1 MAGKKQRRNAS
12 PSGPPRKGKSAPNSS
27 SPWGYAVFAI
37 VGGLA
42 GLLVTL
48 ALLTWQVLAPA
59 NSEHE
64 QALVDQAALQWQ
76 SSINGRLADLQAQAD
91 AAATSADVVAA
102 LTSFDARRISAA
114 SRSLAQSIP
123 YALRVDIIE
132 KGKAAVDL
140 SSDVPVSFAALAA
153 IKRAEGEPYVGPEV
167 ALNQRQVFYVARPIT
182 HQGTVAGTLYLAM
195 SMDYLLSGIADMD
208 AAVNK
213 LQINQQFSGEA
224 ANVILEHGNS
234 AEDAA
239 SSTRTL
245 SNQSW
250 SLTVT
255 GGRIEPVASLMAL
268 LTPAAVGV
276 ALLLGGIFLSFSRLF
291 RKMDDDADSLGELV
305 ERRLAGRSARM
316 HRFNLPTFS
325 VLASH
330 VLGQSPGNSN
340 EPAEPEVS
348 DAATDA
354 EALADDL
361 DAEDVLDLDDEPK
374 PSKAAARA
382 LKSSKTTRSNA
393 DDFLDVS
400 DDDDNFGIEVTESEG
415 PVGIDLD
422 EDIFRAYDIRGIV
435 TDNLT
440 EEVVYWVGRAFA
452 AESLSKNATRV
463 AVGRDG
469 RHSSPLLRDA
479 LARGLMEGGAD
490 VVDVGEVPT
499 PLLYYANFA
508 LDTGTGIMITGSH
521 NPPEYNGLK
530 MVIAGETLAEGRI
543 QDLKRRLLE
552 HDLSEGEG
560 EMEEVELI
568 DHYVDRVLDD
578 VAIAQPLKVVVD
590 CGNGVAGAVAPRLL
604 RELGCEVIELY
615 CDVDGDFP
623 NHHPDPADPKNLDD
637 LITVVGAENA
647 DIGLAFDGDGD
658 RLGVITNRGQIVW
671 PDKLMMLFARDI
683 VGRNP
688 GADIIYDVKC
698 SRHLN
703 ALISEYGGRPIM
715 WKTGHSHI
723 KAKIK
728 QTGALLGGEFSGHI
742 CFAERWYGF
751 DDALYSAARLLEILG
766 AESQDADSLFAEFPV
781 TFTTPEIKIYTTE
794 SAKFTFMK
802 QLGEQADWGDGTIT
816 SIDGI
821 RVDYPDGWGLI
832 RPSNTSPVLT
842 LRFEA
847 DGESALDRIR
857 DLFRAELAK
866 VDPAMTFDD

>member
-1 MAGKKQRRNAS
+1 MAGKKKRRNAS
-12 PSGPPRKGKSAPNSS
+12 PGGSPRKGKPPSAAAPS

-48 ALLTWQVLAPA
+48 ALLTWQVLVPA
-59 NSEHE
+59 NSSHQ
-64 QALVDQAALQWQ
+64 QAIVDQTAQQWQ
-76 SSINGRLADLQAQAD
+76 ASINGRLADLMAQAD

-114 SRSLAQSIP
+114 GRSLAQSIP

-195 SMDYLLSGIADMD
+195 SMDYLLSGITGMD
-208 AAVNK
+208 PSAGM
-213 LQINQQFSGEA
+213 LQIKQQFAGEA
-224 ANVILEHGNS
+224 ANVILEHGTS
-234 AEDAA
+234 AEDAPSA
-239 SSTRTL
+239 SRAL
-245 SNQSW
+245 SNQAW

-255 GGRIEPVASLMAL
+255 GGKVEPVVSLMSL
-268 LTPAAVGV
+268 LTPAAVGI

-316 HRFNLPTFS
+316 HRFHLPTFS
-325 VLASH
+325 ALASH
-330 VLGQSPGNSN
+330 VLGRSSGSAV

-348 DAATDA
+348 DSASDA
-354 EALADDL
+354 QALADDL
-361 DAEDVLDLDDEPK
+361 TDDVLDLDDEPEPAGVPAASAAK
-374 PSKAAARA
+374 PKRGS
-382 LKSSKTTRSNA
+382 A
-393 DDFLDVS
+393 DDFLDVN
-400 DDDDNFGIEVTESEG
+400 DDDNFGIEVTESEG

-435 TDNLT
+435 TENLT

-452 AESLSKNATRV
+452 AEALSKKATRV

-560 EMEEVELI
+560 EMEEVELV
-568 DHYVDRVLDD
+568 DHYIDRVLDD

-637 LITVVGAENA
+637 LITVVAAENA
-647 DIGLAFDGDGD
+647 DLGLAFDGDGD
-658 RLGVITNRGQIVW
+658 RVGVITNRGQIVW

-728 QTGALLGGEFSGHI
+728 ETGALLGGEFSGHI

-802 QLGEQADWGDGTIT
+802 QLEEQADWGDGTIT

-847 DGESALDRIR
+847 DGESALDRIK
-857 DLFRAELAK
+857 DLFRAQLAA
-866 VDPAMTFDD
+866 VDPAMAFDD